1 MEDSEERNY
10 DDPEKQEEEQQKD
23 KSLWT
28 PLLNHQ
34 IFLLFWIGLIITN
47 IGNSMQVIGS
57 SWLMTTLTHSPFLIA
72 MIQASTSLA
81 VVLLTVPTG
90 ALSDIFD
97 RRKFLLFI
105 RSWTLIVA
113 LILSI
118 LTIYNII
125 TPSILLILTFAR
137 GVGIAMN
144 MPMSIIAARWFP
156 GQKFTKP

>member
-1 MEDSEERNY
+1 MEDSDEKNY
-10 DDPEKQEEEQQKD
+10 DNLKKQEEEEQKY

-28 PLLNHQ
+28 PVLNHQ

-81 VVLLTVPTG
+81 VVLFTVPTG

-105 RSWTLIVA
+105 RSWMLIVA

-125 TPSILLILTFAR
+125 SPS
-137 GVGIAMN
+137 
-144 MPMSIIAARWFP
+144 
-156 GQKFTKP
+156 

>member
-1 MEDSEERNY
+1 MEDSDEKNY
-10 DDPEKQEEEQQKD
+10 DNLEKQEEKQKD

-81 VVLLTVPTG
+81 VVLFTVP
-90 ALSDIFD
+90 D
-97 RRKFLLFI
+97 RCSFRYFRPSQIPFVYQKLDAYC
-105 RSWTLIVA
+105 RSC
-113 LILSI
+113 SKHS
-118 LTIYNII
+118 YNI
-125 TPSILLILTFAR
+125 
-137 GVGIAMN
+137 
-144 MPMSIIAARWFP
+144 
-156 GQKFTKP
+156 